1 MVKKSDGEIIA
12 EGLSELAEAMEKG
25 LADAILKS
33 GDNIS
38 ASLDSIANKIDKLKV
53 IEQKLDKVL
62 SERND

>member
-38 ASLDSIANKIDKLKV
+38 ASDGKASIEYV
-53 IEQKLDKVL
+53 
-62 SERND
+62 R